1 MRELWLAKALSTE
14 RKIGNTSVSCIT
26 KDKIYVVLDMT
37 SKVVD
42 ETDFKQIETLISI
55 QDDQGDIIRK
65 PSSMF
70 QLYKNK
76 TEGLVEA
83 NLEKRIVEVEAN
95 IKKLYALQLKSSIDN
110 WALAFT
116 NVQEPIKSDLISVKS
131 DLTSMVRQCSY
142 LKKSDSIPSG
152 AYSIYL
158 ERLKQIEKGHD
169 VVDDVNNNSE
179 GQFRHVLVGLA
190 RVLYNNDNRTIIA
203 YNHKPKNWDKH
214 AWDKMCYADTE
225 KLLTL
230 IGSFAAAELDRIRY
244 VKNNKDNEKTEK

>member
-14 RKIGNTSVSCIT
+14 RKIGNTSVTCIT

-37 SKVVD
+37 SKIVD
-42 ETDFKQIETLISI
+42 ESDFKQIETIISI
-55 QDDQGDIIRK
+55 TDDQGDIIRK
-65 PSSMF
+65 PSVLF

-76 TEGLVEA
+76 TDGLVEA
-83 NLEKRIVEVEAN
+83 NLEKRIAEVEAN
-95 IKKLYALQLKSSIDN
+95 VRKLYALQLKSRIDN
-110 WALAFT
+110 FALTFT
-116 NVQEPIKSDLISVKS
+116 KVQEPAKSDLI
-131 DLTSMVRQCSY
+131 DMVRQCSY

-179 GQFRHVLVGLA
+179 SQFIAAITGLGLCAATINDGLSCSTGLVRH
-190 RVLYNNDNRTIIA
+190 Y
-203 YNHKPKNWDKH
+203 KPKNWDKH
-214 AWDKMCYADTE
+214 TWDKMCCADYE

-244 VKNNKDNEKTEK
+244 IKNNKDNEKTEK